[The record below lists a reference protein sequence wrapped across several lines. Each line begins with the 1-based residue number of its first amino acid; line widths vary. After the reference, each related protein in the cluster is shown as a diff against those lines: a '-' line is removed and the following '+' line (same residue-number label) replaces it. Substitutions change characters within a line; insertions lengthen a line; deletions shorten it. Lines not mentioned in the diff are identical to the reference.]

1 MKEIFS
7 AIRQRDFNEVSGI
20 LSKRPELVNCI
31 AGKTPKKDAGHSP
44 LQVAIKT
51 ENNDIAKLLIER
63 GADVRYMETGD
74 NDGWRRP
81 VLHFAVSAV
90 TLNAR
95 FGIYVPKYSSQ
106 NTLGKDYWKTI
117 NKPTSTYLSCFE
129 ILKLIT
135 SKGAETNCSNN
146 YGVNTLEV
154 LCSHIVQDK
163 IIENLKAL
171 RDESLEDL
179 YPILGLLKA
188 TNKSDFEKSS
198 VRGNTIYYHYK
209 EIIEQLVG
217 NKPTHNKT

>member
-1 MKEIFS
+1 MKKLFA
-7 AIRQRDFNEVSGI
+7 AIRKREINEVSKI
-20 LSKRPELVNCI
+20 LNNRPELVNCV
-31 AGKTPKKDAGHSP
+31 AGKTPKKDEGQSP

-74 NDGWRRP
+74 NDEWRRP

-106 NTLGKDYWKTI
+106 NTTGKDYWKTI
-117 NKPTSTYLSCFE
+117 NKPTSTYLSCLE
-129 ILKLIT
+129 ILKLII

-163 IIENLKAL
+163 IIEDLKAL
-171 RDESLEDL
+171 REESIKDI
-179 YPILGLLKA
+179 YPMLKLLKA
-188 TNKSDFEKSS
+188 TDKSDFEKSS

-209 EIIEQLVG
+209 DIIEQLIG
-217 NKPTHNKT
+217 NKPTHNKA